1 MTEAMVVARKLAAM
15 REHLDR
21 VRRRRP
27 EALEDLRTDVDR
39 QDALAMSLLVVVQE
53 SLDLAFHLV
62 TDEGWGMPASYA
74 ESFEILAQRGVL
86 DAELASALA
95 AAARLRNRIA
105 HGYASVDIEKLWAE
119 LPAGIAAFD
128 KFAAALA
135 RWTLK
140 SD

>member
-1 MTEAMVVARKLAAM
+1 MTDAMVVARKLAVM

-27 EALEDLRTDVDR
+27 DALEELRTDSDR
-39 QDALAMSLLVVVQE
+39 QDALAMSVLVVVQE
-53 SLDLAFHLV
+53 SLDLAFHVV
-62 TDEGWGMPASYA
+62 TGEGWGLPASYA

-86 DAELASALA
+86 DAQLADALA

-105 HGYASVDIEKLWAE
+105 HGYASVDIAKLWAE

-128 KFAAALA
+128 KYAAALA
-135 RWTLK
+135 RWTLTK
-140 SD
+140 D